1 MDDKPKIVVREDEQ
15 SISLSIAG
23 DINAHFAWPTISDT
37 TNKPIKIDL
46 SKVLF
51 INSVGVRNWIQT
63 YPFKSRNVD
72 LIDVSVNVMDS
83 FNMTPAMQLG
93 GKVLSFF
100 LPVYCENCEET
111 FELIKVSE
119 LDLNAADLKIALK
132 PCSCGCQPQLDTDV
146 DSYLTCLG
154 RSA

>member
-1 MDDKPKIVVREDEQ
+1 MDATPKVEVNEDEQ
-15 SISLSIAG
+15 TITLKVEG
-23 DINAHFAWPTISDT
+23 VINAAFSWPDIKNEK
-37 TNKPIKIDL
+37 NKVIRIDL
-46 SKVLF
+46 SGVDF

-63 YPFKSRNVD
+63 YPFKSKKVE
-72 LIDVSVNVMDS
+72 LVDVSVHVMDS
-83 FNMTPAMQLG
+83 FNMTPGMQLG

-111 FELIKVSE
+111 FELINVS
-119 LDLNAADLKIALK
+119 DIKFDAPQVQIVLK
-132 PCSCGCQPQLDTDV
+132 PCVCGCQPQHDTDV